1 MIDYSIVVPVYN
13 SEKALPKLYSGLNK
27 VMNDLNSSFE
37 VIFVED
43 CGLDNS
49 WEVIKDIKS
58 KNEETVRAV
67 RLNKN
72 FGQHNATMCGFVF
85 AKGERIIKIDDD
97 LQNPP
102 EEIKKLV
109 LTFEANNSDI
119 TYGIYSKK
127 QHDFARNA
135 MSSAVKKTNKV
146 LLKGTDRGSSF
157 RLMSRRLI
165 DKILDHNITF
175 IFIDE
180 VIQWYTNK
188 TSFVY
193 VDHKKREFNK
203 SGYSSLQ
210 LIKLASNLAYFYTNI
225 PLKIMVYGGMVV
237 SFFSFL
243 LAMKYVL
250 QKMFY
255 DVPLGYTSVIVAILF
270 STSIIVFSL
279 GVIGGY
285 LSRIQIIQNKKP
297 QFNIDEVLD

>member
-85 AKGERIIKIDDD
+85 AKGERIITIDDD

-193 VDHKKREFNK
+193 VDNKKREFNK